1 MRTFSRRIGEDW
13 TDRAIVFGLTLCCLV
28 AGRIWAGGRP
38 MPEAALPGVFVA
50 CLIVGLRAP
59 SGELCRRVARAWLA
73 WGLALMYV
81 GAVLGLAH
89 LFSWASDIIWL
100 QSRNAWGYGGLYDAL
115 GWAAGSVGP
124 AILGA
129 IVAGAVRWLKPSQRM
144 PSEAPTWDA
153 SDVDLFLWLGL
164 LFVVSFVGHQ
174 SRGEKVLYLDSASI
188 LIGFA
193 FAAWRAP
200 FAEQFARVRKL
211 WVGVL
216 FVTYSFCLLPVL
228 LVALY
233 RAREWGEWAVMSGI
247 LFTEFLLDAVAV
259 GVSALLGGGFV
270 WLVRY
275 AYAKRF
281 PRSVERTNA
290 GPLG

>member
-1 MRTFSRRIGEDW
+1 MRTFSKRIGEDW

-59 SGELCRRVARAWLA
+59 SGELGRRVARAWLA

-115 GWAAGSVGP
+115 GWAAGSIVP

-129 IVAGAVRWLKPSQRM
+129 IVAGVVRRLKPSQRT
-144 PSEAPTWDA
+144 PSESATWDA

-174 SRGEKVLYLDSASI
+174 SRAEMVLYLDWASI
-188 LIGFA
+188 VLCFA
-193 FAAWRAP
+193 FASWRAP
-200 FAEQFARVRKL
+200 LTEQFARMRKL
-211 WVGVL
+211 WVGVFL
-216 FVTYSFCLLPVL
+216 VSYSFCLLPVL
-228 LVALY
+228 LVTMY
-233 RAREWGEWAVMSGI
+233 RPESWGVLTCIM
-247 LFTEFLLDAVAV
+247 FVEFLLDAFAV
-259 GVSALLGGGFV
+259 GVSALLGVGFV
-270 WLVRY
+270 WLVRS
-275 AYAKRF
+275 AYANRF
-281 PRSVERTNA
+281 PRSVERTDE